1 MTTKILLADDDDSLR
16 TFVAKALIKEGYDV
30 TEAVDGT
37 DAWVKLQN
45 DTYDLLLTDIVMPN
59 MDGVEL
65 STRAIVDNPNMKVM
79 FMTGFTGMAGDLED
93 KTTVVSKPFHLNDI
107 VKQVNTMIAKN

>member
-1 MTTKILLADDDDSLR
+1 MTTKILIADDDDSLR
-16 TFVAKALIKEGYDV
+16 TFVAKVLEKEGYLV
-30 TEAVDGT
+30 VQAVDGT

-79 FMTGFTGMAGDLED
+79 FMTGFTGMAGDLEE
-93 KTTVVSKPFHLNDI
+93 KTTVVAKPFHLKDI
-107 VKQVNTMIAKN
+107 VLKVNNMLAK